1 MADFTFGLEELEK
14 TIDQS
19 QFSKGNYST
28 DNIYFPGNTEEPETV
43 TRILN
48 ITNNNSEYS
57 GTSKIE
63 LGTGYGVNGWKG
75 GVVINLGEN
84 TNVSFL
90 DVMPRSGTEASI
102 EFKLEEGATLQ
113 LQMRALSN
121 NDKHIKE
128 LTIDM
133 GSVAGTKLILDEMN
147 GGYGNTGYTLT
158 GLVEGTQIVP
168 GFGSGRKFGKVVFE
182 PYEEGGLS
190 GTLRITTELWSGG
203 AERTEFGFEVLDLPE
218 GFKPEDAFEYDP
230 DTGIITYACF
240 LKGTKIA
247 TPEGEVKVE
256 DLKAGDQVLTASGD
270 VATVKWLGFRK
281 LYRNRIPAADAVR
294 AFPILIKKDA
304 IADNVPHADLTVSP
318 GHHLYFD
325 GLLIPAMMLVNGQTI
340 TQQFNTP
347 SFEYYHVE
355 LEEFDILLA
364 ENVPAESYV
373 DTGNRSM
380 FQNAKEVDLNPDFGP
395 AEGRPEVEGITV
407 VREGALVEAVRKQLL
422 ARAEQMTGARRTQD
436 AELRIEVD
444 GQVIE
449 GTPEFVKEGVYSFEL
464 PANAG
469 DIRILSRSATVRDV
483 TPLAR
488 RDIRQI
494 GVGLSAIAI
503 VDEQGRR
510 ELDLNAESLTGLN
523 AAQDVRGTLMR
534 WTTGDAVVPAS
545 EHQASAKATL
555 ELTVLRTYTY
565 WVDSVSQNATKV
577 A

>member
-1 MADFTFGLEELEK
+1 VVVIFLSLIVGIPTEFNFLWIGGIMALIEVDLVSTLRPANV

-19 QFSKGNYST
+19 NYEDGALVKVGGVAART
-28 DNIYFPGNTEEPETV
+28 
-43 TRILN
+43 LN
-48 ITNNNSEYS
+48 ITNTSSVDES
-57 GTSKIE
+57 LIIQESLVGLALVGT
-63 LGTGYGVNGWKG
+63 TTY
-75 GVVINLGEN
+75 NLGEDVSVKHEGGLIGLEVAST
-84 TNVSFL
+84 TNFNLS
-90 DVMPRSGTEASI
+90 
-102 EFKLEEGATLQ
+102 KGATLE
-113 LQMRALSN
+113 LSN
-121 NDKHIKE
+121 DFLSVGLLN
-128 LTIDM
+128 TVNIDM
-133 GSVAGTKLILDEMN
+133 GSDASSTLIYDPAGINVELSALPN
-147 GGYGNTGYTLT
+147 LT
-158 GLVEGTQIVP
+158 GVSVGDQIQVVGATGVSYENGNLIFSGKSGLPIAAFNAP
-168 GFGSGRKFGKVVFE
+168 GLNVDDIQFE
-182 PYEEGGLS
+182 NGMVS
-190 GTLRITTELWSGG
+190 
-203 AERTEFGFEVLDLPE
+203 
-218 GFKPEDAFEYDP
+218 
-230 DTGIITYACF
+230 YACF
-240 LKGTKIA
+240 LKGTHMT
-247 TPEGEVKVE
+247 TPEGQTKVE
-256 DLKAGDQVLTASGD
+256 DLKAGDKLVTASGG
-270 VATVKWLGFRK
+270 VASVKWVGYRK
-281 LYRNRIPAADAVR
+281 LYKSRIPAADAVR

-340 TQQFNTP
+340 TQQFETR

-407 VREGALVEAVRKQLL
+407 VREGAQVEAVRKQLL
-422 ARAEQMTGARRTQD
+422 ARAEQMTGARRTKD

-449 GTPEFVKEGVYSFEL
+449 ATPEFVKEGVYSFEL

-503 VDEQGRR
+503 VDAQGRR
-510 ELDLNAESLTGLN
+510 ELALTDGSIAGLN
-523 AAQDVRGTLMR
+523 KAQDVKGTPMS
-534 WTTGDAVVPAS
+534 WTTGEAVVPAS
-545 EHQASAKATL
+545 VHQASTAKTTL
-555 ELTVLRTYTY
+555 ELSVLRTYTY
-565 WVDSVSQNATKV
+565 WMDDV
-577 A
+577 AEKAVEVA

>member
-1 MADFTFGLEELEK
+1 
-14 TIDQS
+14 
-19 QFSKGNYST
+19 
-28 DNIYFPGNTEEPETV
+28 
-43 TRILN
+43 
-48 ITNNNSEYS
+48 
-57 GTSKIE
+57 
-63 LGTGYGVNGWKG
+63 
-75 GVVINLGEN
+75 
-84 TNVSFL
+84 
-90 DVMPRSGTEASI
+90 
-102 EFKLEEGATLQ
+102 
-113 LQMRALSN
+113 
-121 NDKHIKE
+121 
-128 LTIDM
+128 
-133 GSVAGTKLILDEMN
+133 
-147 GGYGNTGYTLT
+147 
-158 GLVEGTQIVP
+158 
-168 GFGSGRKFGKVVFE
+168 
-182 PYEEGGLS
+182 
-190 GTLRITTELWSGG
+190 
-203 AERTEFGFEVLDLPE
+203 
-218 GFKPEDAFEYDP
+218 
-230 DTGIITYACF
+230 
-240 LKGTKIA
+240 
-247 TPEGEVKVE
+247 
-256 DLKAGDQVLTASGD
+256 
-270 VATVKWLGFRK
+270 VKWLGFRK